1 MPQDTR
7 AGQRFCL
14 RLLGR
19 WQLVVD
25 GAEVEL
31 GHREERLVALLGL
44 TGRSSRLHV
53 AGTLWPESTDE
64 RALASLR
71 RAVLHT
77 QQRSPGLLQAD
88 RLTIG
93 LGDDVEVDLD
103 DVRRAAAAAEAPLAD
118 GAVADLPSRLAVPG
132 LLPDWYEDW
141 VLQEREALE
150 RLRVKGLERVARHGL
165 DVHHLA
171 LTAAAADAA
180 SDIDPLL
187 EWASE
192 CAIRAHLGCGDLGS
206 ARREFDRYRTAMRSE
221 LDAPPSRT
229 ILDLVE
235 PALATAAPVPP
246 APPVPPEPPVPP
258 AAHDQVRVAPPP
270 VRTRPVIAIPAP
282 VPGPARPVEARR
294 ALLRLI
300 GVAVLVLAAAL
311 AVAGIGHRD
320 GVGGAGDPPG
330 STGSTMRVL
339 PAGAAIQAGQMV
351 VRPVGA
357 AVGSAVFL
365 VRSTLRPAVVRLEVQ
380 GRTGAGVVRTVL
392 VRSAHGRVLELA
404 GLDPGVYRWLATS
417 SVASTVS
424 GRLRVPG
431 PPATADTG
439 DTGGVLEAAAPA
451 SSGPAAVEPAA
462 AVPTASAS
470 STASP
475 DRPSD
480 EGTPSGGAPAARPAG
495 RPVDPGTAP
504 PNPVG

>member
-7 AGQRFCL
+7 AAQQRFSL

-31 GHREERLVALLGL
+31 GHREERLAALLGL

-71 RAVLHT
+71 RAVLQT

-93 LGDDVEVDLD
+93 LGDDVEVDVD

-132 LLPDWYEDW
+132 LLPDWYDDW
-141 VLQEREALE
+141 VLQQREALE

-165 DVHHLA
+165 DVHDLA

-192 CAIRAHLGCGDLGS
+192 LAIRAHLECGDLGS

-235 PALATAAPVPP
+235 PALATAPPV
-246 APPVPPEPPVPP
+246 PPVPPEPTEPLP
-258 AAHDQVRVAPPP
+258 AHDQVRVAPPP
-270 VRTRPVIAIPAP
+270 VRTRPVIAIPEP

-294 ALLRLI
+294 ALLRLL
-300 GVAVLVLAAAL
+300 GVAALVLAVAL

-330 STGSTMRVL
+330 STGSPMRVL

-431 PPATADTG
+431 PPATADTA

-451 SSGPAAVEPAA
+451 SSGTTSVEPAA
-462 AVPTASAS
+462 ATPTASAS

-480 EGTPSGGAPAARPAG
+480 EGTPSGAAPAARPAS